1 MAKPMGNMIIELGL
15 DSAGFTKNLKGASQ
29 AVKNA
34 TSEMRNNF
42 KIIDSGGNKLDAM
55 KSKYTGLEKV
65 ITAQKNEVDKLTE
78 AYKDSY
84 TETGEATNKTAAL
97 AKKVNDAQGRLAS
110 YESQLKSTGR
120 EIRELGSKSII
131 VGKNLSA
138 MGDKMKNVGS
148 KFSGFGNKLTNGITK
163 PVTAAVTAM
172 GGFVLFKGFQRLVG
186 IDQATAKL
194 RGLGHDT
201 KTVST
206 IMDSALASVKG
217 TSFGMD
223 EAATTAAS
231 AVAAGIEPGK
241 QLTKYLS
248 LTGDAAA
255 IAGVSMSEMGS
266 IVNKVQTGQHAY
278 TEELNQLADKGL
290 PIYQW
295 VAKEAGVTAGE
306 VKSMASDGKISSEMF
321 LAAIENNIGGAAQ
334 KMGEYSFTA
343 QLSNMG
349 AAIGR
354 IGANFLDA
362 GGQGGGFFSIIKPLL
377 TELTDKMTVF
387 EDKASEMGVKF
398 GEMVMGAIDKLKGW
412 KASYDDLTS
421 GQQDK
426 LKKILSVTS
435 LVLVAMGPI
444 FKIVGFLMTTFGGL
458 FSVIGAGMTKFGL
471 FTAEFETFGAVITAI
486 VTGPV
491 GIAVAIAA
499 IAGAFALAYFKID
512 SFREKVDAIMTYIY
526 ANIIKPAVDAIV
538 AFFQTQLAKITTFW
552 NENGTQIKLALSNIS
567 NGIKAFMDFIQPV
580 LTIGFNIIKSVIS
593 VVWGN
598 IKGIISGALDVIMGV
613 IKIFTGLFTGDWKLM
628 WEGIKQAVWGAVQ
641 VVWNW
646 ISLMFIGKILTGIGG
661 LATGAKSLVS
671 GMWTG
676 IKTFFSGGITSVA
689 NGVSGFVVRLKG
701 FFSGLGTGTVNTIN
715 SMWTGIK
722 SFFSGG
728 ITGVGNGVSAFVGK
742 IKGFFSGMK
751 SGLTNTV
758 KSMWTDITSK
768 FSSNITTLVDKVKN
782 MPSLMADGI
791 RKGASAL
798 KDAFVSMWKGAAT
811 AISNPANKIIGG
823 ANWILDKFGS
833 KTKIAKWEP
842 YAKGTDGHKGGH
854 ALVNDQ
860 KGSTYREA
868 VQLPNGNTFMPQGR
882 NVLLPNLPKGSKVLP
897 ANETKGM
904 YRYKNGVGEWFSGM
918 WDKTKAVGSKIK
930 DTALDVFEFMSN
942 PGDLVKNVISKF
954 VDYDGM
960 SGIALSMGKGLVGKV
975 TGGMGDWVKKLFE
988 SDTGAPAGKGVE
1000 RWRPTVAKALSMNG
1014 LPSTDAY
1021 IGAWLRQISS
1031 ESGGN
1036 EKAVQG
1042 NIGDI
1047 NNKTGDLA
1055 KGLVQVIGQTFNAY
1069 KFPGHNNRL
1078 NGLDSLLAGIN
1089 YAKSRYGKDGMLNVI
1104 GKGHGYANGGLV
1116 TRHQFA
1122 EIAEGNKP
1130 EMVIPLT
1137 RKARAISLIQKAQ
1150 DILGMDNDKTV
1161 TVQQNS
1167 GNNDN
1172 GELVAMLKAQVEL
1185 LKAILN
1191 KNADVYLDGKKIGD
1205 YLDQQDRLRI
1215 QDAEGRVFT

>member
-398 GEMVMGAIDKLKGW
+398 GEIVMGAIDKLKGW

-471 FTAEFETFGAVITAI
+471 FAAEFETFGAVITAI

-613 IKIFTGLFTGDWKLM
+613 IKIFTGLFTGDWALM
-628 WEGIKQAVWGAVQ
+628 WEGIKQAVWGAIQ

-661 LATGAKSLVS
+661 LATGAKSLIS

-676 IKTFFSGGITSVA
+676 IKSFFSGGITSVA
-689 NGVSGFVVRLKG
+689 NGVSGFVVKLKG

-728 ITGVGNGVSAFVGK
+728 ITGVGNGVSGFVGK

-791 RKGASAL
+791 RKGAGAL

-842 YAKGTDGHKGGH
+842 YGKGTDGHKGGH

-897 ANETKGM
+897 ANETKSM

-930 DTALDVFEFMSN
+930 DTALDVFEFMSS

-988 SDTGAPAGKGVE
+988 SDTGSPPGKGVD

-1116 TRHQFA
+1116 NRHQFA

-1137 RKARAISLIQKAQ
+1137 RKNRAVSLIQKAQ
-1150 DILGMDNDKTV
+1150 SILGMDDSTAATV
-1161 TVQQNS
+1161 KNTEESKKIEFNVTQHIHSHDQLS
-1167 GNNDN
+1167 ER
-1172 GELVAMLKAQVEL
+1172 ELQRQARKQLEQMAMLL
-1185 LKAILN
+1185 M
-1191 KNADVYLDGKKIGD
+1191 
-1205 YLDQQDRLRI
+1205 
-1215 QDAEGRVFT
+1215 